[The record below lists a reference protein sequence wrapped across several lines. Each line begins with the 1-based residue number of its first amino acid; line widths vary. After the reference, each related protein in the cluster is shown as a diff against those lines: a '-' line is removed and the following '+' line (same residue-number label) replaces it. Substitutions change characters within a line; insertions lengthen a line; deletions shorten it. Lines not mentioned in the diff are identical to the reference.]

1 MIVTDHLTRRFP
13 GRAAPAVDEVS
24 FRAGRG
30 EAIAL
35 MGRNG
40 AGKTS
45 LLDVLAT
52 LLLPSSGRA
61 TIDGRDV
68 VAEPE
73 AVRRLVGYAG
83 SGPRGFYIRLTARQN
98 LRFFAALHPDVTDV
112 DARVAELTER
122 LGLGAFIDAPVR
134 TCSDG
139 MQQRLVIARA
149 LIGRPRLVLLDE
161 PARAL
166 DVVAR
171 DVVAGVLRDLL
182 SEGAIETVLQA
193 THDLDALPGL
203 ATRVLVMDRGRLV
216 HDGPPEA
223 ARVRTLLAAGGRA

>member
-1 MIVTDHLTRRFP
+1 MIVADHLTRRFP
-13 GRAAPAVDEVS
+13 GREAPAVDDVS
-24 FRAGRG
+24 FRVGSG
-30 EAIAL
+30 EAVAL

-45 LLDVLAT
+45 LLDVFAT

-61 TIDGRDV
+61 AIGGCDV
-68 VAEPE
+68 AREPD

-98 LRFFAALHPDVTDV
+98 LRFFAALHPAVADA
-112 DARVAELTER
+112 DARVAELTDQ
-122 LGLGAFIDAPVR
+122 LGLGPFIDAPVR

-149 LIGRPRLVLLDE
+149 LVGRPRVVLLDE

-171 DVVAGVLRDLL
+171 AMMARVLRDLL
-182 SEGAIETVLQA
+182 AQGAIETVLHA
-193 THDLDALPGL
+193 THDLDALPDL
-203 ATRVLVMDRGRLV
+203 ATRVLVMDRGRCAY
-216 HDGPPEA
+216 DGPPEA
-223 ARVRTLLAAGGRA
+223 ARVRALLATGGRA